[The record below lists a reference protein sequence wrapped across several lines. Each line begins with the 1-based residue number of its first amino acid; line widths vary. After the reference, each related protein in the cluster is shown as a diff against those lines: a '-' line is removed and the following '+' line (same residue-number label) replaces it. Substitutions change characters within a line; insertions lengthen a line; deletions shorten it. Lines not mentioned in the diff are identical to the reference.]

1 MRNLGERTALAVI
14 SVFLATLGATA
25 GPVVKGDPKA
35 YAEIKVAFVKLLHVK
50 SYRAKATT
58 QEMGSMTME
67 FVSPD
72 RWHFVQKMGGV
83 VGETIIVGKGSR
95 VRQAGGP
102 WQCLPEQEGPI
113 SLNLKDMEEIKGEV
127 TAAKGPVVA
136 IDGVQ
141 TQSYTYST
149 NENEK
154 TRNQRLFVALTNGLP
169 KRVQE
174 LDKQGA
180 VKSSTDYFDY
190 NAPITITLPPCK

>member
-14 SVFLATLGATA
+14 AVFLATLGATA

-35 YAEIKVAFVKLLHVK
+35 YAEIKAAFVKWLHVK
-50 SYRAKATT
+50 SYRAKQAS
-58 QEMGSMTME
+58 EKMGSMTME

-72 RWHFVQKMGGV
+72 RYHIVQKMGGV
-83 VGETIIVGKGSR
+83 VAETINVGKEGR
-95 VRQAGGP
+95 LRQGGGP
-102 WQCLPEQEGPI
+102 WQCLPEQEPM
-113 SLNLKDMEEIKGEV
+113 SFNLKDMEEIKGEV

-149 NENEK
+149 NENGK
-154 TRNQRLFVALTNGLP
+154 TSNQKLFVALTNGLP
-169 KRVQE
+169 KRIQG

-180 VKSSTDYFDY
+180 VKWSIDYFDY
-190 NAPITITLPPCK
+190 NAPITITVPPCT